1 MFLSFSDDLSGF
13 TPVVTRSIDF
23 LDPLLLIDGSMFSL
37 CFGGCFEGILDA
49 GIGKGICLELIL
61 SLLLLYI
68 LKFALRINS
77 AITF

>member
-23 LDPLLLIDGSMFSL
+23 LDPLLLIDGSMFYL
-37 CFGGCFEGILDA
+37 CFGGCFEGILAA
-49 GIGKGICLELIL
+49 GFSRVICFELIL

-68 LKFALRINS
+68 LKIALRINS